1 MDRFNSVRRVGGMA
15 LFSGKRV
22 HLIHDPET
30 DPSANMAREEE
41 LFRLVEDAGRPETV
55 RFWTNSE
62 CLVRGKARNARYGWY
77 REGLAEELGVAVIQR
92 ETGGGV
98 VYHDPGNL
106 NWSVFA
112 RSDGAFQSPTKLF
125 GQASRYMVEALG
137 RLGVRAEFS
146 PPNRIDVEGC
156 KVSGLAARSTPRAVL
171 VHGTLLLAS
180 NLERLNRLCIPP
192 EGCPPVAN
200 LSRWVEGIGAP
211 AVVAAFG
218 GVLKASGLE
227 VLP

>member
-1 MDRFNSVRRVGGMA
+1 MA

-22 HLIHDPET
+22 QLVHDSVT
-30 DPSANMAREEE
+30 DPSLNMTREDG
-41 LFRLVEDAGRPETV
+41 LFRLVESSANIEAV

-62 CLVRGKARNARYGWY
+62 CLVRGKVRTARYGWY
-77 REGLAEELGVAVIQR
+77 HEEVAEALGVTVVQR

-106 NWSVFA
+106 NWSIFA
-112 RSDGAFQSPTKLF
+112 RSAGGFQSPTKLF
-125 GQASRYMVEALG
+125 SQASRYMVEALG

-156 KVSGLAARSTPRAVL
+156 KVSGLAAKSTAKAVL

-180 NLERLNRLCIPP
+180 DLEKLNRLCIPP
-192 EGCPPVAN
+192 DGCPPVAN
-200 LSRWVEGIGAP
+200 LSRWVEGIHAP
-211 AVVAAFG
+211 AVVASFG
-218 GVLKASGLE
+218 EALKASGLV
-227 VLP
+227 VLT